1 MSMGSENGSKKNPS
15 LASPSFLASMVSHK
29 SSMSRLG
36 ALLLLLFFCFFSMTM
51 TTSSTSTTSGQRR
64 MVANLAS
71 DSPEMLGLKLRKESD
86 GNTQR
91 KTSGGELD
99 DDEGDDGVDEGE
111 RAKLGVAGHREN
123 DVDVEKIVEETVVE
137 EENAKIA
144 TPRVRTT
151 VYDPLPNQFQLNGEP
166 FDFTSLRG
174 KVTLFAN
181 VASN

>member
-1 MSMGSENGSKKNPS
+1 
-15 LASPSFLASMVSHK
+15 
-29 SSMSRLG
+29 
-36 ALLLLLFFCFFSMTM
+36 M
-51 TTSSTSTTSGQRR
+51 TTSSTSSGQRR

-91 KTSGGELD
+91 KTSGGELE

-111 RAKLGVAGHREN
+111 RAKLGVASQRVN
-123 DVDVEKIVEETVVE
+123 DVDVEKIVEETVLMK
-137 EENAKIA
+137 EENAKIE

>member
-1 MSMGSENGSKKNPS
+1 M
-15 LASPSFLASMVSHK
+15 
-29 SSMSRLG
+29 
-36 ALLLLLFFCFFSMTM
+36 
-51 TTSSTSTTSGQRR
+51 
-64 MVANLAS
+64 
-71 DSPEMLGLKLRKESD
+71 
-86 GNTQR
+86 
-91 KTSGGELD
+91 D

-111 RAKLGVAGHREN
+111 RAKLGVASQRVN
-123 DVDVEKIVEETVVE
+123 DVDVEKIVEETVLMK
-137 EENAKIA
+137 EENAKIE